1 MEHAYRIHGGTELA
15 HHGIKGMKWGVRN
28 GPPYPLTG
36 GSYSRG
42 SVKKTRAISKAR
54 REKKHVDMTIKRGAT
69 IKTLSYDPNRT
80 KDVDMFYATYKNMDV
95 QQYRSL
101 FNKKAPVPVYDENGN
116 EIGMDNC
123 YKFSI
128 QNKACRNMKI
138 ASEDSG
144 AKAFS
149 ELYGSSRDFYNF
161 VTDSNRMEAAF
172 DKSKYKFSG
181 YRQAKRALDRIRQDG
196 YTPTDNDLL
205 LVYRMYNYIIPS
217 DGHGNESLGK
227 DVSRQR
233 ARFFDELSN
242 RGYSGVLDTNDAL
255 YGSYNTSAP
264 VIVFDMSSVVYQ
276 DAYRLKTSDKVVAD
290 MAMVGR
296 QIVGSLS
303 RF

>member
-1 MEHAYRIHGGTELA
+1 MTDHIYLA
-15 HHGIKGMKWGVRN
+15 HHGIKGQKWGVRN
-28 GPPYPLTG
+28 GPPYPLQG

-42 SVKKTRAISKAR
+42 SPKHRHGRAFSNER
-54 REKKHVDMTIKRGAT
+54 RDKKHRDSTIESGT
-69 IKTLSYDPNRT
+69 LIKTLSYDPNRT
-80 KDVDMFYATYKNMDV
+80 KGVDMFYGTYKNMDV

-101 FNKKAPVPVYDENGN
+101 FNKKVPVPVYDENGN
-116 EIGMDNC
+116 EIGMDQC

-128 QNKACRNMKI
+128 QNKVCKDMKI

-149 ELYGSSRDFYNF
+149 NLYESSRDFFNF
-161 VTDSNRMEAAF
+161 VTDSDRMEAAF

-181 YRQAKRALDRIRQDG
+181 YRESKKALDRMRQDG
-196 YTPTDNDLL
+196 YTPTENDLR
-205 LVYRMYNYIIPS
+205 LVYRMYNYTIPS
-217 DGHGNESLGK
+217 DGHGNASLGK

-233 ARFFDELSN
+233 ARFFKELSDS
-242 RGYSGVLDTNDAL
+242 GYSGVLDTNDAL
-255 YGSYNTSAP
+255 YGAFNAKAP

-276 DAYRLKTSDKVVAD
+276 DAYRLNTRDKVVAD
-290 MAMVGR
+290 VAMAGR